1 MPDYSKLAKGLTS
14 FVKGA
19 TKPVRTFRTPDG
31 YTFHELPNGKIV
43 DNLDPAKVDMSW
55 PNAKVFQQETGAFQL
70 GDELGA
76 RKAMIESYG
85 TTTPEKLPEQIS
97 KSFPDNP
104 YAQFLRAYN
113 KQNAPKPEP
122 KLKSVK
128 TTGGLNNVKGTQDI
142 LPAAEREANKARFL
156 AESRDPRLFYHA
168 TDADI
173 PSFIPRRNGTFV
185 TPSTKFANSFVD
197 NTKTGAN
204 VMPVRVQVKN
214 PFDYENSEH
223 IDALR
228 KMAFKDSE
236 LSAYTRN
243 WLEDEIDALS
253 QIEGMS
259 KTNNNWA
266 SIEHHAIQKLI
277 KDMGYDSYYT
287 SEFGTKN
294 LSVYD
299 PRDRKSVV

>member
-70 GDELGA
+70 GDELGQ

-113 KQNAPKPEP
+113 KQNAPKPKP

-142 LPAAEREANKARFL
+142 LPAAEREANKAKFIE
-156 AESRDPRLFYHA
+156 ESTDPRRMYHSTA
-168 TDADI
+168 NEFKEFL
-173 PSFIPRRNGTFV
+173 PSGSSRAVFV
-185 TPSTKFANSFVD
+185 TPEAEFANTFALD
-197 NTKTGAN
+197 NFTKGGGNQEFMTGTRS
-204 VMPVRVQVKN
+204 MPVRVQVKN
-214 PFDYENSEH
+214 PFDYENPEH
-223 IDALR
+223 IENLKKLAR
-228 KMAFKDSE
+228 ERFPG
-236 LSAYTRN
+236 N
-243 WLEDEIDALS
+243 QQVIDEIEALGDFS
-253 QIEGMS
+253 H
-259 KTNNNWA
+259 NWP
-266 SIEHHAIQKLI
+266 SVEHPDVQ
-277 KDMGYDSYYT
+277 
-287 SEFGTKN
+287 
-294 LSVYD
+294 
-299 PRDRKSVV
+299 R